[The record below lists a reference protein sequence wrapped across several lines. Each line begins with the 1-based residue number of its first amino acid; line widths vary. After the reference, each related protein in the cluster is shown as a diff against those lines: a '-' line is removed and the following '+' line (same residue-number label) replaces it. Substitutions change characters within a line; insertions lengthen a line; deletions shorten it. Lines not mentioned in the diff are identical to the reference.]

1 MRKFLFV
8 SFAIFMMQES
18 VQALEPVRLSVANL
32 NVTFLAAGV
41 AQKKGFFKEVGLETE
56 VIRMA
61 PPTSIMALSSGDIGY
76 TMGVGSVTRAAISGL
91 PLKVIAGFVD
101 GSAHALV
108 ARPEFKSV
116 KELKG
121 RALGVGA
128 YGSADHVVAL
138 MMLQHFGIDTDR
150 EIKVVALGADRARL
164 AALKQQL
171 VQAIVVSP
179 PTDVEGKRMGFNLL
193 TRANELFS
201 FPIAGLG
208 TTVKRI
214 EERPDEVK
222 RLIKSLI
229 KANRFI
235 RDNRDEAIQILAEW
249 GRTDR
254 ESSVASYDSSVKA
267 FSLDGSIPGDGFRLI
282 IHQAKKDAKITRD
295 ISLSEVSDFTILRE
309 AQRELGVKAR

>member
-1 MRKFLFV
+1 MRTFLFV
-8 SFAIFMMQES
+8 SFAVFMMQES
-18 VQALEPVRLSVANL
+18 VQAFEPVRLSVANL

-41 AQKKGFFKEVGLETE
+41 AQKKGFFKEVGLATE

-91 PLKVIAGFVD
+91 PVKVIAGFVD

-150 EIKVVALGADRARL
+150 EIKVVALGADRVR
-164 AALKQQL
+164 
-171 VQAIVVSP
+171 
-179 PTDVEGKRMGFNLL
+179 
-193 TRANELFS
+193 
-201 FPIAGLG
+201 
-208 TTVKRI
+208 
-214 EERPDEVK
+214 RP
-222 RLIKSLI
+222 
-229 KANRFI
+229 A
-235 RDNRDEAIQILAEW
+235 
-249 GRTDR
+249 
-254 ESSVASYDSSVKA
+254 
-267 FSLDGSIPGDGFRLI
+267 
-282 IHQAKKDAKITRD
+282 
-295 ISLSEVSDFTILRE
+295 
-309 AQRELGVKAR
+309 

>member
-18 VQALEPVRLSVANL
+18 VQAMERIRLSVANL
-32 NVTFLAAGV
+32 NVTFFAAGV

-76 TMGVGSVTRAAISGL
+76 TMGVGSVTRAAIRGL
-91 PLKVIAGFVD
+91 PVKVIAGFVD
-101 GSAHALV
+101 SSAQALV
-108 ARPEFKSV
+108 ALPEFKSV

-121 RALGVGA
+121 RTLGIGA
-128 YGSADHVVAL
+128 YGAADHVVAL
-138 MMLQHFGIDTDR
+138 MMLQHFGIDTDK

-164 AALKQQL
+164 AALKQQ
-171 VQAIVVSP
+171 VVHVIVVSP
-179 PTDVEGKRMGFNLL
+179 PADFEGKRMGFNVL
-193 TRANELFS
+193 TKAYELFS

-208 TTVKRI
+208 TTVRRI

-222 RLIKSLI
+222 RVIKSLI

-235 RDNRDEAIQILAEW
+235 RDNRDGAIQILAEW
-249 GRTDR
+249 GRTDW
-254 ESSVASYDSSVKA
+254 ESTAASYDSTVKV
-267 FSLDGSIPGDGFRLI
+267 FSPDGSIPEDGFRLI
-282 IHQAKKDAKITRD
+282 IDQAKKDAKVTRD
-295 ISLSEVSDFTILRE
+295 IPLSEVSDLTILRE
-309 AQRELGVKAR
+309 AQRELGIKGR

>member
-8 SFAIFMMQES
+8 SLAIFMMQES
-18 VQALEPVRLSVANL
+18 VQAMERIRLSLANL

-76 TMGVGSVTRAAISGL
+76 TMGVGSVTRAAIRGL
-91 PLKVIAGFVD
+91 PVKVVAGFVD
-101 GSAHALV
+101 SSAQALV
-108 ARPEFKSV
+108 ALPEFKSV

-121 RALGVGA
+121 RTLGIGA
-128 YGSADHVVAL
+128 YGAADHVVGL
-138 MMLQHFGIDTDR
+138 MMLQHFGIDTDK

-164 AALKQQL
+164 AALKQQ
-171 VQAIVVSP
+171 VVHVIVVSP
-179 PTDVEGKRMGFNLL
+179 PADFEGKRMGFNVL
-193 TRANELFS
+193 TKAYELFS

-222 RLIKSLI
+222 KVIKSLI

-235 RDNRDEAIQILAEW
+235 RDNRDGAIQILAEW
-249 GRTDR
+249 GRTDW
-254 ESSVASYDSSVKA
+254 ESTAASYDSTVKV
-267 FSLDGSIPGDGFRLI
+267 FSPDGSIPEDGFRLI
-282 IHQAKKDAKITRD
+282 IDQAKKDAKITRD
-295 ISLSEVSDFTILRE
+295 ISLSEVSDLTILRE
-309 AQRELGVKAR
+309 AQRELGIKGR

>member
-1 MRKFLFV
+1 MRKILFV
-8 SFAIFMMQES
+8 FFAIFIMQES
-18 VQALEPVRLSVANL
+18 VQAMERVRLSVANL

-41 AQKKGFFKEVGLETE
+41 AQKKGFFKEMELEVE

-91 PLKVIAGFVD
+91 PVKVIAGFVD
-101 GSAHALV
+101 SSAQALV
-108 ARPEFKSV
+108 ALPEFKSV

-121 RALGVGA
+121 RTLGVGA

-138 MMLQHFGIDTDR
+138 MMLRHFGIDTDK

-164 AALKQQL
+164 AALKKQL

-179 PTDVEGKRMGFNLL
+179 PVDLEGKRMGFNLL
-193 TRANELFS
+193 TRAYELFS

-208 TTVKRI
+208 TTVRRI
-214 EERPDEVK
+214 EERLDEVK
-222 RLIKSLI
+222 RVIKSLI

-235 RDNRDEAIQILAEW
+235 RDNRVGAIQILGEW
-249 GRTDR
+249 GGIDR
-254 ESSVASYDSSVKA
+254 ESSAASYDSSVKI
-267 FSLDGSIPGDGFRLI
+267 FSPDGSVPEDGFRLI
-282 IHQAKKDAKITRD
+282 IDQAKKDAKITRD

-309 AQRELGVKAR
+309 AQRELGIKGR

>member
-1 MRKFLFV
+1 MRKILFV
-8 SFAIFMMQES
+8 SFAIFIMQDS
-18 VQALEPVRLSVANL
+18 VQAMERVRLSVANL

-41 AQKKGFFKEVGLETE
+41 AQKKGFFKEMGLEVE

-91 PLKVIAGFVD
+91 PVKVIAGFVD

-108 ARPEFKSV
+108 ALPEFKSV

-121 RALGVGA
+121 RTLGVGA

-138 MMLQHFGIDTDR
+138 MMLRHSGIDTDK

-164 AALKQQL
+164 AALKKHL

-179 PTDVEGKRMGFNLL
+179 PADLEGKRMGFNLL
-193 TRANELFS
+193 TRAYELFS

-208 TTVKRI
+208 TTVRRI
-214 EERPDEVK
+214 EERLDEVK
-222 RLIKSLI
+222 RVSKSLI

-235 RDNRDEAIQILAEW
+235 RDNRDGAIQILAEW
-249 GRTDR
+249 GGIDR
-254 ESSVASYDSSVKA
+254 ESSAASYDSSVKV
-267 FSLDGSIPGDGFRLI
+267 FSPDGSIPEDGFRLI
-282 IHQAKKDAKITRD
+282 IEQAKKDAKITRD

-309 AQRELGVKAR
+309 AQRELGIKGR